1 MEQKLVGKIIRYF
14 PKIMVAVLDVSNK
27 IMAGDNVKIKGV
39 TTDFDQ
45 IVLSMQ
51 VEHNQVEEAGVG
63 MQVGFKVDQTVEP
76 GDEVYLLS

>member
-1 MEQKLVGKIIRYF
+1 MEQKLVGKISRYF
-14 PKIMVAVLDVSNK
+14 PKIMVAVLDVSDK
-27 IMAGDNVKIKGV
+27 IMVGDNVKIKGA

-51 VEHNQVEEAGVG
+51 VEHNQVEEAGAG

>member
-1 MEQKLVGKIIRYF
+1 MEQKLVGKISRYF
-14 PKIMVAVLDVSNK
+14 PKIMVAVLDVSDK
-27 IMAGDNVKIKGV
+27 IRTGDNVKIKGS

-45 IVLSMQ
+45 IVLSIQ
-51 VEHNQVEEAGVG
+51 VEHNQIEEADAG